1 MVEGNG
7 EHNPTGPQ
15 QQEPIDESAFPPEYF
30 WAFLTLMLYKTGGVC
45 TLSVDILE
53 KFELADAPEIFYSEE
68 LKAWQM
74 KLKDKDMPKKKSLI
88 KVPKGIAKKMF
99 KEHLS

>member
-30 WAFLTLMLYKTGGVC
+30 WAFLTLLLYQAGGTC
-45 TLSVDILE
+45 TIKVKNLE
-53 KFELADAPEIFYSEE
+53 KFDLSNAPEIFYSEIDNS
-68 LKAWQM
+68 WMM
-74 KLKDKDMPKKKSLI
+74 KLKEEDMPKKSLI